1 MTNRNVLSPKIMNL
15 NAVDVN
21 NVGMSITVYVQNS
34 HVKM

>member
-21 NVGMSITVYVQNS
+21 NVGMSITVCVQNS
-34 HVKM
+34 HVEM